1 MHCVSLKTF
10 DINNLIV
17 SPINEKSFKVNS
29 MYYGNI
35 KYKYSNEEIN
45 DLYLMIRDV
54 KLTRN
59 LIDAFKP
66 AKEGGYHT
74 EKYCSERY
82 KAIISLKELPEIGE
96 VLSKIDDK
104 IKPFGAQIEN
114 NSLLADL
121 DEDAKLTYYPMHKKP
136 NNNSVKIYK
145 EHNEKSSNMTND
157 EIKKIIGPKMKLTLK
172 RKGSYK
178 DGKYQIETGENTE
191 ILCNIRTVNG
201 ITLEPGKKTLDYFEK
216 TFVNGTVIDMVIK
229 IPSWYFNAS
238 KSDYGVKS
246 FLTDITVKN
255 IIKKQ
260 QFTNLLDENGNDIFG
275 DCSLIKDDE
284 ENEENET
291 KTTETEKKFEDMEDN
306 DDSFNE
312 ESPKPIKQIKRK
324 IKKISDIENDNDF

>member
-10 DINNLIV
+10 DINNIIV
-17 SPINEKSFKVNS
+17 SPINDKSFKVNS
-29 MYYGNI
+29 IMYYGNI

-66 AKEGGYHT
+66 VKEGGYHT
-74 EKYCSERY
+74 DKYCSQRY
-82 KAIISLKELPEIGE
+82 RAIISLKELPEIGE

-104 IKPFGAQIEN
+104 IKLFGSQIEN

-121 DEDAKLTYYPMHKKP
+121 DEDAKLTYYPMYKKP
-136 NNNSVKIYK
+136 TNNAVKVYK
-145 EHNEKSSNMTND
+145 EHNEKSNNMTND

-172 RKGSYK
+172 CKGSYK
-178 DGKYQIETGENTE
+178 DGKYQVEMNENSE

-229 IPSWYFNAS
+229 IPSWYFNTS
-238 KSDYGVKS
+238 KNDYGVKS

-284 ENEENET
+284 ENET
-291 KTTETEKKFEDMEDN
+291 KLTETEKKFEVMEDN

-312 ESPKPIKQIKRK
+312 ESPKPFKQIKRK
-324 IKKISDIENDNDF
+324 AKKISDIENNDEF

>member
-1 MHCVSLKTF
+1 M
-10 DINNLIV
+10 
-17 SPINEKSFKVNS
+17 
-29 MYYGNI
+29 
-35 KYKYSNEEIN
+35 
-45 DLYLMIRDV
+45 
-54 KLTRN
+54 
-59 LIDAFKP
+59 
-66 AKEGGYHT
+66 
-74 EKYCSERY
+74 
-82 KAIISLKELPEIGE
+82 
-96 VLSKIDDK
+96 LSKIDDK

-121 DEDAKLTYYPMHKKP
+121 DEDAKLTYYPMYKKP
-136 NNNSVKIYK
+136 NNNAVKIYK

-157 EIKKIIGPKMKLTLK
+157 EIKKIIGPKMKLILK

-291 KTTETEKKFEDMEDN
+291 KPTETEKKFEVMEDN
-306 DDSFNE
+306 DDSVE
-312 ESPKPIKQIKRK
+312 EPPKPIKQIKRK